1 MLSSR
6 RSSDS
11 WIKPASPVS
20 SEQQAGSLP
29 LAPPAKPQLY
39 VYCHAKLLSQIL
51 GGNFCYLLVKY
62 WN

>member
-1 MLSSR
+1 MDQTCISC
-6 RSSDS
+6 
-11 WIKPASPVS
+11 A